1 MAIKEEIFY
10 DSADGKTKIHAFI
23 WRPEIEIKGLLQI
36 AHGMLEHI
44 DRYSFCFFKN
54 SFSVTSCIKYPGP

>member
-1 MAIKEEIFY
+1 MEDEMAIKEEIFY

-36 AHGMLEHI
+36 VSDI
-44 DRYSFCFFKN
+44 I
-54 SFSVTSCIKYPGP
+54 IK